1 MIKKIKLEVY
11 ENDEKEIELGN
22 TQYELIAEEL
32 LEKYLTRLLKQDNDY
47 ILMDGRLLWLN

>member
-1 MIKKIKLEVY
+1 MIKKIKFEVY
-11 ENDEKEIELGN
+11 ENDEKDIELGN

-47 ILMDGRLLWLN
+47 ILMDGRLL